1 MGRIYTTMILV
12 YVLTLAHT
20 ASAQVT
26 DVDVTTAQT
35 LRPTEIT
42 DSRDPRSF
50 RTMRR
55 KYGIP
60 EPDSGYTIRAGED
73 PNLIYKRARPFPE
86 MGLEGAGPLLL
97 FNGPTTHSGVKRV
110 EAWRFN
116 WPWPPPD
123 KGSVPERERQNLWS
137 WDVPK
142 PLQMRWWTEANGDG
156 ADRYWAL
163 CLYSGNTPTADI
175 PAEPEDPQLFYFDTL
190 SGLRWQA
197 TIPVRKTLESGRTPP
212 RAYAGNTQVLLGIA
226 DGSRVL
232 ALVSRPDKHASLLYV
247 FDGKGKLLR
256 TLRFPDYT
264 ALWSGN
270 PPWQLRR
277 SPSGRTHLLYLR
289 RSLGEDADESCLI
302 DSDGR
307 LLARFV
313 SDEGKS
319 VHVTQLSDKYV
330 LADRQRPDGDYW
342 QYIYQLP

>member
-1 MGRIYTTMILV
+1 MMRRIFMMTMLV
-12 YVLTLAHT
+12 YVLTLAQT

-26 DVDVTTAQT
+26 DVDVTTALT
-35 LRPTEIT
+35 LRPIEVTASDI
-42 DSRDPRSF
+42 PQNL
-50 RTMRR
+50 RTLRR

-60 EPDSGYTIRAGED
+60 EPSFDYHLHAGED
-73 PNLIYKRARPFPE
+73 PNLAYRRARPFPE

-110 EAWRFN
+110 EAWRFH
-116 WPWPPPD
+116 WPWPPPSLR
-123 KGSVPERERQNLWS
+123 GIPEEEKQSLWS
-137 WDVPK
+137 WEVPK
-142 PLQMRWWTEANGDG
+142 PLQNRWWTEAPGDG

-163 CLYSGNTPTADI
+163 CLYTGLYARKPLLD
-175 PAEPEDPQLFYFDTL
+175 PDDPQLFYFDTL

-197 TIPVRKTLESGRTPP
+197 TIPVRKTLEQIPTSPG
-212 RAYAGNTQVLLGIA
+212 AYAGDAEVLLGIA

-270 PPWQLRR
+270 PSWQLRR

-289 RSLGEDADESCLI
+289 RRFVADSDESCLI

-313 SDEGKS
+313 SDEGQS
-319 VHVTQLSDKYV
+319 VQVTQLSDKYV
-330 LADRQRPDGDYW
+330 LAERVRPDGHYW